1 MADFVL
7 NLNNFII
14 QQLMKGDNSQI
25 NIHIEQSGGSLV
37 GDLASG
43 STFLLYGITIM
54 IMIFTGKFILN
65 SEDYDKFKWNTK
77 NTMIVIPTIMNTMYI
92 ILLTFSLMVF
102 YIDPNDERNII
113 FGFVIIIFSIIIG
126 CIIYRGNKKIKI
138 PCRDWGVYYLT
149 IYLVCIINN
158 NYLKN
163 ELQIKYALIYIL
175 ILVYGYLLL
184 KSPKNNVLKEY
195 IFYLTNQRCYSA
207 KLETIKEGFLVLQDV
222 ELYNE
227 ENGNKDTTFEV
238 NTIINKSNQKNI
250 LEKIMIIPK
259 EQILSMYIVEKNEE
273 ESKKDKNQKIK
284 KNSFILFLIIIIILI
299 FFLGRFSNQ
308 YILKNN
314 ITTPILVSV
323 ILFSTGISLI
333 KIKSS
338 DYRREIEEFISKNK
352 DSDYIDINE
361 FIKVFLN
368 ITLNVIFI
376 ILLIVIKLSNIPKLL
391 NLILFINFFN
401 LIYLILEIKKFVIIF
416 VKKII
421 DYIKLYKSIIK
432 NSIIIL
438 LMILLFFIPLY
449 ISFIYD

>member
-65 SEDYDKFKWNTK
+65 SEVYDKFKWNTK
-77 NTMIVIPTIMNTMYI
+77 NTMIVIPIIMNTMYI

-259 EQILSMYIVEKNEE
+259 EQVISMYIVEE
-273 ESKKDKNQKIK
+273 
-284 KNSFILFLIIIIILI
+284 KNSEKSNVVKKKPNSKRVSIQGILEIIIIVLIL
-299 FFLGRFSNQ
+299 LLL
-308 YILKNN
+308 Y
-314 ITTPILVSV
+314 
-323 ILFSTGISLI
+323 
-333 KIKSS
+333 
-338 DYRREIEEFISKNK
+338 
-352 DSDYIDINE
+352 
-361 FIKVFLN
+361 
-368 ITLNVIFI
+368 
-376 ILLIVIKLSNIPKLL
+376 ILLIA
-391 NLILFINFFN
+391 
-401 LIYLILEIKKFVIIF
+401 
-416 VKKII
+416 
-421 DYIKLYKSIIK
+421 
-432 NSIIIL
+432 
-438 LMILLFFIPLY
+438 
-449 ISFIYD
+449 